1 MFTHLNQQFQLRW
14 LQELRRIL
22 KPDVMLVLSLHG
34 ETVWR
39 QLNDELRNRVQQTG
53 VLVKE
58 SRKLEEIFPR
68 WYQTAYHT
76 REYVVHTFGTYFES
90 IEYLAEGMGYQ
101 DVVLCRGSTS
111 PR

>member
-1 MFTHLNQQFQLRW
+1 MQTVDFSENGPLPPLLFEPQSFDLIYGISVFTHLNQQFQPRW

-22 KPDVMLVLSLHG
+22 KPDGMLILSLHG

-58 SRKLEEIFPR
+58 SRKLEGIFPR
-68 WYQTAYHT
+68 WYQTA
-76 REYVVHTFGTYFES
+76 
-90 IEYLAEGMGYQ
+90 
-101 DVVLCRGSTS
+101 
-111 PR
+111 